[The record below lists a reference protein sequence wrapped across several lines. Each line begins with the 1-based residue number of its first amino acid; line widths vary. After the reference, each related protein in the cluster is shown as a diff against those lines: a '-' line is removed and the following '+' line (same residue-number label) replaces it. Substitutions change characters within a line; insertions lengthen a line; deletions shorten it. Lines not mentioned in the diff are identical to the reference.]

1 MKKTHPKHQP
11 NQNPKNRKKEEEE
24 TVKEVEDVSDDLSI
38 EEVSLAPPELEAD
51 EEDNETSEEED
62 DEYSQISRNEPV
74 FWDGN
79 IPKPKTI
86 VAIESSK
93 TDKDAQVQQCEEIIA
108 LLNNDTAATLEAL
121 NQATLILPFLLERV
135 CKIVYSLG
143 SGNGITGL
151 ITNTLGDDVLA
162 LHCEIVPLA
171 AIPSVFH
178 LPEEALYPKLMNVP
192 SMAQIQV
199 QRKKKN
205 ALEYWFKHKEI
216 KKASYLPSLI
226 PVPAFLV
233 YDGFDKDLDPIV
245 ILERWLNLRETLKG
259 VYRDFDALLS
269 CYTRAQTVIPT
280 KPYPQGALKSRYFM
294 NLVPSLTQL
303 WKRKRLKQL
312 SPSTLTQINK
322 RRPLQ
327 LSRTHS
333 RRQ

>member
-151 ITNTLGDDVLA
+151 ITNTLGDDLLA
-162 LHCEIVPLA
+162 E
-171 AIPSVFH
+171 
-178 LPEEALYPKLMNVP
+178 
-192 SMAQIQV
+192 
-199 QRKKKN
+199 RKMTI
-205 ALEYWFKHKEI
+205 W
-216 KKASYLPSLI
+216 
-226 PVPAFLV
+226 
-233 YDGFDKDLDPIV
+233 
-245 ILERWLNLRETLKG
+245 
-259 VYRDFDALLS
+259 
-269 CYTRAQTVIPT
+269 
-280 KPYPQGALKSRYFM
+280 
-294 NLVPSLTQL
+294 
-303 WKRKRLKQL
+303 
-312 SPSTLTQINK
+312 
-322 RRPLQ
+322 
-327 LSRTHS
+327 
-333 RRQ
+333 